1 MVSRLQ
7 QELKQRKP
15 FASLREEVL
24 LSIARTSAVLTHSF
38 EQALKTHGI
47 TPTQYNVL
55 RILRGAGPG
64 GLCRYEIGDR
74 LITPVPDVSRLL
86 DRMAAAGMLTRERS
100 HTDRRLVVACITPKG
115 LASLQ
120 ALDLPSQQIIDAQ
133 MSHMSDEQL
142 LALRDL
148 LDTAREGTVQES
160 FPPRK
165 MDPGPILAPDPV
177 VKEV

>member
-15 FASLREEVL
+15 FASLRHEVL
-24 LSIARTSAVLTHSF
+24 LSIARTSAVLTRTF
-38 EQALKTHGI
+38 DQALKAHGI

-55 RILRGAGPG
+55 RILRGAGSG

-74 LITPVPDVSRLL
+74 LLTHVPDVSRLL
-86 DRMAAAGMLTRERS
+86 DRMAVAGLLTRERS

-115 LASLQ
+115 MSTLE
-120 ALDLPSQQIIDAQ
+120 ALDLPSRDIIDGQ
-133 MSHMSDEQL
+133 MKHMTDDQL

-148 LDTAREGTVQES
+148 LDLARKDS
-160 FPPRK
+160 
-165 MDPGPILAPDPV
+165 
-177 VKEV
+177 